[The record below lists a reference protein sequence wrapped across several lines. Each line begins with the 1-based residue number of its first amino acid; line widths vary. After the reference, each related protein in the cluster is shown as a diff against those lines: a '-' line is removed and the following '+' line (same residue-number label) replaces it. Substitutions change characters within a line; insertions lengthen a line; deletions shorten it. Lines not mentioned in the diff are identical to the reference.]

1 MLHRTSKG
9 GGSTTRPVALTAK
22 GQVAVAL
29 IRLER
34 ALDHLTE
41 AEQADLLAELQPL
54 TRVARGRAEAR
65 QPSRVGVPL
74 VAARMV

>member
-9 GGSTTRPVALTAK
+9 GASTTRPVSLTRK
-22 GQVAVAL
+22 GQIAVAL

-41 AEQADLLAELQPL
+41 AEQAELLAELQPL
-54 TRVARGRAEAR
+54 ARVTRCRAESR
-65 QPSRVGVPL
+65 QSLRVGVPL
-74 VAARMV
+74 VASVTV